1 MCEPGRSLRM
11 TFPLI
16 LNPLFQMTA
25 AFVLFFAAFIT
36 LFSFGI
42 VCAAVGWA
50 LYRCT
55 DGLAVLIAQSRQAT
69 LPFTAEADASHAEA
83 ESHSSADRSYW
94 QNSRPDSD
102 VAGMRDPSAR
112 SRPVAGSEIRSEP

>member
-1 MCEPGRSLRM
+1 M

-36 LFSFGI
+36 LFAFGI
-42 VCAAVGWA
+42 LCAAVGWA

-55 DGLAVLIAQSRQAT
+55 DRLAILIAQSRQTT
-69 LPFTAEADASHAEA
+69 LPFTAEADASGTETA
-83 ESHSSADRSYW
+83 SQSLVDRSYW
-94 QNSRPDSD
+94 RNACPDSD
-102 VAGMRDPSAR
+102 VAEMRRPSAR
-112 SRPVAGSEIRSEP
+112 SRPVAG

>member
-1 MCEPGRSLRM
+1 M
-11 TFPLI
+11 TFPPI

-42 VCAAVGWA
+42 VCAAVGWV

-55 DGLAVLIAQSRQAT
+55 NRLTVLIAQSRQAT
-69 LPFTAEADASHAEA
+69 LPFTAEADASGTETA
-83 ESHSSADRSYW
+83 SQSPADRSYW
-94 QNSRPDSD
+94 QNSRPDSE
-102 VAGMRDPSAR
+102 VAGMRRPSAR
-112 SRPVAGSEIRSEP
+112 SRPVPG